1 MTGLILVEITG
12 IKIRKKRLTR
22 IRRNSFSVITIVWI
36 FVWVLYYKI
45 LLYFPKNWKLE
56 TLTAVVCCLH
66 IVSIS
71 RKIRLI
77 MSTTLQLKLSP
88 IVFFLVSFLIPYAAS
103 ILSFSIQMN
112 DENGWFSILFS
123 IDKHLT
129 ERNE

>member
-1 MTGLILVEITG
+1 
-12 IKIRKKRLTR
+12 
-22 IRRNSFSVITIVWI
+22 
-36 FVWVLYYKI
+36 
-45 LLYFPKNWKLE
+45 
-56 TLTAVVCCLH
+56 
-66 IVSIS
+66 
-71 RKIRLI
+71 